1 MGTSGYKLTR
11 TSGAHRV
18 HDGPDAWTLTA
29 RRPNGHCGHGKQAGT
44 DGGGRVGPAADRS
57 RKRTPHKHFLN
68 FFCYT
73 SAMFKSLPLTV
84 RNVQA
89 TEARLQSI
97 YDAAKL
103 GLKGDSLALAAGML
117 PAEYRQLCQLD
128 PLAEMAEQKG
138 RADNEREIS
147 QVLNNA
153 ALGGDAKAALE
164 ILRHRHEWTAKQEV
178 SVDVYQRIS
187 ITQALEAAQT
197 RVLEN
202 AKNDLY
208 ISRRADVDDAV
219 VVTRDSERS

>member
-1 MGTSGYKLTR
+1 VGTWVHVQTDFVDTANK
-11 TSGAHRV
+11 RV
-18 HDGPDAWTLTA
+18 HFGFWPE
-29 RRPNGHCGHGKQAGT
+29 
-44 DGGGRVGPAADRS
+44 GGRVGPWPDRS
-57 RKRTPHKHFLN
+57 RKRTPRKHFLK

-153 ALGGDAKAALE
+153 ALNGDAKAALE

-219 VVTRDSERS
+219 VVTRDSKRS

>member
-1 MGTSGYKLTR
+1 MANK
-11 TSGAHRV
+11 RV
-18 HDGPDAWTLTA
+18 QNRLFARGP
-29 RRPNGHCGHGKQAGT
+29 
-44 DGGGRVGPAADRS
+44 RVGPWPDRS
-57 RKRTPHKHFLN
+57 RKRTPRKHFLKN
-68 FFCYT
+68 FLKIFFVANIADIAYT

-84 RNVQA
+84 RDVRA

-117 PAEYRQLCQLD
+117 PTEYRQLCQLD
-128 PLAEMAEQKG
+128 PLAEIAEKKG
-138 RADNEREIS
+138 RADSEREVS
-147 QVLNNA
+147 KVLHDA
-153 ALGGDAKAALE
+153 AMGGDSKAALE

-219 VVTRDSERS
+219 VVARDSERS